1 MLHCGESFRGNGV
14 ASDIQLG
21 MPWEFGWVD
30 RVVLMA
36 FHVGEGDV
44 GVK

>member
-1 MLHCGESFRGNGV
+1 MLYGGESFGGNGV

-21 MPWEFGWVD
+21 MPWEFGWVG
-30 RVVLMA
+30 RVVLVA